1 MAKDASQHDEGK
13 GMGIQ
18 SSNAP
23 RSSLLH
29 VHVCVQCGSA
39 IRREQLEGRAHTTGI
54 FPCPKCGFEGPLNLE
69 IREMDESEPDPPKG
83 E

>member
-1 MAKDASQHDEGK
+1 MLLDPTNVTEEAVD
-13 GMGIQ
+13 IPN
-18 SSNAP
+18 SSAL

-39 IRREQLEGRAHTTGI
+39 IRREKLEGRAHTTGI

-69 IREMDESEPDPPKG
+69 IREMDESEPNS
-83 E
+83 